1 MSLAHHRKAFFF
13 MALGLCFLF
22 FLIGMAF
29 LAAKSDKENQRQY
42 KLQHE
47 EIAKKYNQSGTE

>member
-1 MSLAHHRKAFFF
+1 

-47 EIAKKYNQSGTE
+47 EIAKKYNQSGAE